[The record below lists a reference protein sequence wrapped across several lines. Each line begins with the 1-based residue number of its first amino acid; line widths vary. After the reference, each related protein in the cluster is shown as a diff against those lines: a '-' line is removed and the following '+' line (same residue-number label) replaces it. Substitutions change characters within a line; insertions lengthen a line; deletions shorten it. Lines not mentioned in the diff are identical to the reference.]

1 MTTPMTTPKDI
12 IEKIAIDG
20 MRASDS
26 EALDMM
32 RERLR
37 LLRKLRADEMQ
48 SASSWMNSVRRRD
61 AEIEDLREQ
70 IEEEEGA

>member
-1 MTTPMTTPKDI
+1 MTKKKPAKPPTI
-12 IEKIAIDG
+12 
-20 MRASDS
+20 RQLQHRNS